1 MAATE
6 TTATEAPSTEANEPG
21 TGDARAASDPKIALR
36 QKMVNKAAA
45 KMAERAKEENLSA
58 VGGDATAESSD
69 GKPDG
74 KKAASKDPKQAAAKD
89 GKAKEEPKGDDESL
103 TKGWRDLR
111 RAKRKFADSEAKLTE
126 RESKVSSFE
135 AKLAAEAEEFE
146 KDPLAWLRKRGKNPR
161 EALLRIAKEDG
172 EDPKDKALR
181 EVTTKLGDVEKKLTE
196 REEREKQEREQEAK
210 AKEANQK
217 LETQIG
223 EAFEEADHTAYPIL
237 AEMAPGERAS
247 LARAVLLQYFRNTE
261 EAEGKGRLLTPEQLF
276 QRLEASLRK
285 KAESGKGKA
294 GKSGTPDRA
303 RTAAKRDAE
312 NPEDDENSSRPADVT
327 NRETRQVTRPSVSDA
342 KSALRKKLVRMAAER
357 IVP

>member
-6 TTATEAPSTEANEPG
+6 TTATEAPSNEVTEPG
-21 TGDARAASDPKIALR
+21 TIDARAASDPKIALR
-36 QKMVNKAAA
+36 QKMVSKAAA
-45 KMAERAKEENLSA
+45 KMAERTKEENLA
-58 VGGDATAESSD
+58 AAGAEGDDAE
-69 GKPDG
+69 GQAE
-74 KKAASKDPKQAAAKD
+74 KKAAKD
-89 GKAKEEPKGDDESL
+89 GKQAPAKDAKAKDEPKGDDETL

-111 RAKRKFADSEAKLTE
+111 RAKRKFADQEARMTE

-135 AKLAAEAEEFE
+135 AKLAAEAEAFE
-146 KDPLAWLRKRGKNPR
+146 KDPLEWLKKRGKNVR
-161 EALLRIAKEDG
+161 EVLLRVAKEDG

-181 EVTTKLGDVEKKLTE
+181 EVTSKLGDFEKKLTE

-237 AEMAPGERAS
+237 SEMAPGERAS

-261 EAEGKGRLLTPEQLF
+261 EAEGKGRLLSPEQLF

-312 NPEDDENSSRPADVT
+312 NPEDDDENSSRPADVT
-327 NRETRQVTRPSVSDA
+327 NRETRQVTRSSGSDA
-342 KSALRKKLVRMAAER
+342 KSALRKRLVRMAAER